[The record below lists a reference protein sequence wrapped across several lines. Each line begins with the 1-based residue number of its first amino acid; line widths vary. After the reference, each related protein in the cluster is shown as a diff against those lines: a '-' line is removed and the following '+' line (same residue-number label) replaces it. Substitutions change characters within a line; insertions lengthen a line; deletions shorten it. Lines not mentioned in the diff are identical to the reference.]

1 MTEDEI
7 TRGSRQRNRLTGET
21 YEAVAQPAKVESVIA
36 TLDGGGG
43 AGDELW
49 KLSHYY
55 ERLDDEDG
63 VRLHH
68 GPRADGVEDE
78 WELYNLTADPEERR
92 NLDATGATGL
102 ALQRLL
108 RSERDTKRLVPRLG
122 NAG

>member
-1 MTEDEI
+1 
-7 TRGSRQRNRLTGET
+7 LTGES

-36 TLDGGGG
+36 TLDGGEG

-63 VRLHH
+63 GRLDH
-68 GPRADGVEDE
+68 GRQRADGVEDE
-78 WELYNLTADPEERR
+78 WELYNLTADPEERH
-92 NLDATGATGL
+92 NLGAAGATGL

-108 RSERDTKRLVPRLG
+108 QSERDTKRLVPRLG
-122 NAG
+122 NAD